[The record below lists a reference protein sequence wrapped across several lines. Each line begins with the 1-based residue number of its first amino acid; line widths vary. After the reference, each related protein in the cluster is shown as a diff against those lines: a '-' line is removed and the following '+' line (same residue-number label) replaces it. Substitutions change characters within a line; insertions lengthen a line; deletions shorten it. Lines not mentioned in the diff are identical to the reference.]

1 MSKHLFGIILTPHG
15 VAANNRGDNEGNIT
29 TLQKI
34 LWNGEQHTTVSAE
47 AIRWAIRWYWQSAYE
62 KMLNRRW
69 DESEKPAN
77 SWQDHE
83 FKQWKKYLDDDVLGF
98 MSAQAAQEEGN
109 TSEKEKPKK
118 TDRRTK
124 EPRKSKGK
132 AIIRRARLEI
142 TRAVSLTPFEGDI
155 TFNAASIGATPSA
168 SRTGTDPVPYG
179 TEMHATRY
187 QYGFALTPETLSD
200 PKRSHNVIDAIIN
213 LSEVGGNH
221 ARFLFDFSPESI
233 VFRYTDDFAPRMLY
247 SFSLD
252 NGGNPDITRILKK
265 VEAND
270 IAPDELVIGG
280 EISKTAT
287 GKALADKGAVVCGGV
302 RDAATKIKECL
313 SGK

>member
-1 MSKHLFGIILTPHG
+1 MSKHLFGIALTPHG

-34 LWNGEQHTTVSAE
+34 LWLGEQHTTVSAE
-47 AIRWAIRWYWQSAYE
+47 AIRWAIRWYWQSTEE
-62 KMLNRRW
+62 KLNRNW

-77 SWQDHE
+77 TWRDNE
-83 FKQWKKYLDDDVLGF
+83 FKAWKRYLDDDVLGF
-98 MSAQAAQEEGN
+98 MSAKAAQEEGN
-109 TSEKEKPKK
+109 SSEEEKSNKN
-118 TDRRTK
+118 
-124 EPRKSKGK
+124 KGK

-187 QYGFALTPETLSD
+187 QYGFALTPEALSD
-200 PKRSHNVIDAIIN
+200 PERAHKVIDAIIN
-213 LSEVGGNH
+213 LGEVGGNH

-252 NGGNPDITRILKK
+252 DEGNPNIERILKK

-270 IAPDELVIGG
+270 ITPNELVIGG
-280 EISKTAT
+280 EISKTAA
-287 GKALADKGAVVCGGV
+287 GKALADKGALVCGGV
-302 RDAATKIKECL
+302 RDAAAKIKERL

>member
-1 MSKHLFGIILTPHG
+1 MSKHLFGIVLTPHG

-47 AIRWAIRWYWQSAYE
+47 SIRWAIRWYWQSTKE
-62 KMLNRRW
+62 KLNRCW
-69 DESEKPAN
+69 DDESEKPAN
-77 SWQDHE
+77 TWQDHE
-83 FKQWKKYLDDDVLGF
+83 FKQWEQYLDDDVLGF

-109 TSEKEKPKK
+109 ASEN
-118 TDRRTK
+118 
-124 EPRKSKGK
+124 KSKKGK

-142 TRAVSLTPFEGDI
+142 TRAISLTPFEGDI

-187 QYGFALTPETLSD
+187 QYGFALTPETLSA

-221 ARFLFDFSPESI
+221 ARFLFDFSPESV

-252 NGGNPDITRILKK
+252 NEGNPSIAHILEKVETNDITP
-265 VEAND
+265 N
-270 IAPDELVIGG
+270 ELVIGG
-280 EISKTAT
+280 EISKTET
-287 GKALADKGAVVCGGV
+287 GQFLAEKGAIVCGGV
-302 RDAATKIKECL
+302 REAATKIKECL